1 MGRDFTDDIDD
12 CCEAIVGHRNWGF
25 ADSDLHK
32 TVETIMSKRNGD
44 SPKSNR
50 IEYVVIFYKEKHEEE
65 EE

>member
-1 MGRDFTDDIDD
+1 
-12 CCEAIVGHRNWGF
+12 
-25 ADSDLHK
+25 
-32 TVETIMSKRNGD
+32 MSKRNGD